1 MSVENRRKAEYWGK
15 CHVEKEETSVLGL
28 SLLVTS
34 VSVGKSPG
42 QMLLQTRSIS
52 YFLGALRK

>member
-15 CHVEKEETSVLGL
+15 CHVEKETSVLGL